1 MCLLVF
7 QVLLDNICCLSFLVR
22 SDAIASLG
30 NNIILLWIIGGLH
43 EFLQNIVDK
52 TRRIKKEQFVTQ
64 LSLRAYLK
72 NTGHAS
78 GTNKK
83 ASKITLLDCKKSQKI
98 QNMH

>member
-1 MCLLVF
+1 MLVF
-7 QVLLDNICCLSFLVR
+7 QVLLDNICCLSFLVC

-30 NNIILLWIIGGLH
+30 NNIILLRIIGGLH

-72 NTGHAS
+72 NTS
-78 GTNKK
+78 GINKK